1 MSFPVADPGIT
12 PCGSRVLIQIRS
24 PETRTKGGILLTNS
38 DRETQLW
45 NTQIGKVISVGPLAF
60 HNRNTAEP
68 WPEGAWCSPGDF
80 VRIPKYGGDR
90 WTVPVAEGE
99 EALFVIFQDLD
110 IIGRVTV
117 DPASIKAFI

>member
-1 MSFPVADPGIT
+1 MSFPVADPGIM